1 MPHHRL
7 AYLPK
12 DLKRPIQIRVQHQH
26 RRHILAP
33 IAIIRRRPHRHE
45 VRSREHILE
54 ALLHHLMRAADQLQA
69 VRLRELVHRA
79 LPEHEPRTAGRL
91 AETVHVVGVRPDQVG
106 EGAGGGDFFGARDG
120 ANLGITDIGVLFR
133 TWSIVL
139 MEGERPPWMQR
150 IRLSTSYGRGEEKRL
165 RLRRRDSRRPR

>member
-79 LPEHEPRTAGRL
+79 LAEHEPRTAGRL

-120 ANLGITDIGVLFR
+120 ANLGITEIGG
-133 TWSIVL
+133 SISYLVDCVDGGRKTPVDAENAVVDEL
-139 MEGERPPWMQR
+139 WER
-150 IRLSTSYGRGEEKRL
+150 GGEEL
-165 RLRRRDSRRPR
+165 TAATPR